1 MKTQSGSFLIYKAIG
16 SSLNILGRSY
26 LYSGARCGAGAKA
39 AGLRQTAQESDYG
52 TENCPESRTPRLT
65 PEQFAHLGDGAIAY
79 VRSMRSEDVTRLYP
93 EAPEIGPGLTVFAL
107 LSADG
112 SPIVLAD
119 TKEGALANAWENKLM
134 TVSLH

>member
-1 MKTQSGSFLIYKAIG
+1 M
-16 SSLNILGRSY
+16 
-26 LYSGARCGAGAKA
+26 
-39 AGLRQTAQESDYG
+39 ESKIA
-52 TENCPESRTPRLT
+52 PESRTPRLT

-112 SPIVLAD
+112 SPIGTRGHEGRRPCQRMGKQAD
-119 TKEGALANAWENKLM
+119 DRQFALKDRPADRL
-134 TVSLH
+134 SRGR